1 MTKEMKQQFTFR
13 IARANPTDM
22 VVILYEMTLQF
33 LAEAKEAM
41 ENSDEVVCRES
52 IRKVRGCINE
62 LIQSLHLEYEIA
74 VNLYKLYMFCIR
86 RLAYAQVRREVQ
98 ALTEIEM
105 VISKLKEAYAEVATQ
120 NPAAPVMSNAETV
133 YSGFTYGKC
142 ALAEDMTNQ
151 GSNRGMLV

>member
-13 IARANPTDM
+13 ITRANPTDM

-33 LAEAKEAM
+33 LTEAKEAM
-41 ENSDEVVCRES
+41 EAGEKVVCNEC

-86 RLAYAQVRREVQ
+86 RLAYAQVREDVQ
-98 ALTEIEM
+98 ALTEIEG
-105 VISKLKEAYAEVATQ
+105 VLSKLKDAYAEVAAQ
-120 NPAAPVMSNAETV
+120 NPAAPVRSNAETV
-133 YSGFTYGKC
+133 YSGFTYGKG
-142 ALAEDMTNQ
+142 ALAEDMSNQ
-151 GSNRGMLV
+151 STNRGMLV